1 MRILLVE
8 DDASVATVLQKVL
21 TNEHYVVDVASDG
34 HAGWQFVSAFH
45 YDLVVLDVVLPKMD
59 GLAFCRRL
67 RECAYNMPVLLVTAL
82 DSSTKKIAGLNA
94 GADDYITKPFEIE
107 ELLARVRALL
117 RRVQTSIL
125 LTLEWEELRLQPNSR
140 EVSYAKTRLNL
151 TPKEYALLELF
162 LRNSSQVFSRR
173 AILDNLWNHSEAP
186 GEETVT
192 SHIKGLRRK
201 LACASAPT
209 DFIETVYGVGYR
221 LNPMLEDSS
230 GDESS
235 DKRIA
240 AGQRK
245 TGQKPGQK
253 PGQKTARGT
262 GQQSPEQTAT
272 TGSQQKT
279 KAVLATLWNSVK
291 FRQTERINLLKN
303 IFQHSQTGPIP
314 DGRRQAA
321 YQAAHSLTGVLGIF
335 GLITASDLAR
345 EIQELLKGKAPIK
358 PSEFH
363 QLQTLI
369 ASLEESLEQAIQTS
383 DPLPETP
390 HIPPVVLMDPRLA
403 LTSAL
408 VNMLWEKGITVKIS
422 PHFKALKKM
431 LTILEG
437 NKQENPSPSKAVT
450 GAYPEVVLFEFS
462 LEEASPAQLEQLSTL
477 AHQIPSLIFLV
488 CSADGTLTSRIKGAQ
503 LGNYPFL
510 YNPDVAGVAKGIELL
525 RSHAK
530 RLTPKILVVDDDPQ
544 LLVALQ
550 ARLELQGFQ
559 IVTLNKPTNF
569 WQTLQEANPDLL
581 LLDISMPEFSGI
593 ELCQAVRQ
601 APFWNA
607 LPIMFF
613 TSHADVQVQQA
624 AFRAGADNL
633 VEKSSPHS
641 ELLSHISEQIKRSRL
656 QQAITAIAGSPPPI
670 AP

>member
-45 YDLVVLDVVLPKMD
+45 YDLIVLDVILPKMD

-125 LTLEWEELRLQPNSR
+125 LTLEWGELRLQPNSR
-140 EVSYAKTRLNL
+140 EVLYAKTRLNL

-221 LNPMLEDSS
+221 LNPMLEDSP
-230 GDESS
+230 GDESL

-240 AGQRK
+240 ADQWK
-245 TGQKPGQK
+245 M
-253 PGQKTARGT
+253 GQKTARGM
-262 GQQSPEQTAT
+262 GQQRPEQGPITS
-272 TGSQQKT
+272 SQKKT

-291 FRQTERINLLKN
+291 FRQTERINLLKS
-303 IFQHSQTGPIP
+303 IFQPSQTGPIP

-335 GLITASDLAR
+335 GLTTASDLAR
-345 EIQELLKGKAPIK
+345 EIQELLKDKAPIK
-358 PSEFH
+358 TSEVH

-369 ASLEESLEQAIQTS
+369 ASLEERLNQAIQTS
-383 DPLPETP
+383 EALPETP
-390 HIPPVVLMDPRLA
+390 HIPPVVLIDPRLA

-408 VNMLWEKGITVKIS
+408 VNMLWGKGITVKIS

-431 LTILEG
+431 LTISEDS
-437 NKQENPSPSKAVT
+437 KQESPAPSKAVI
-450 GAYPEVVLFEFS
+450 GAYPDVVLFEFS

-477 AHQIPSLIFLV
+477 AHKMPSLIFLV

-550 ARLELQGFQ
+550 ARLELQGFH

-607 LPIMFF
+607 LPIVFF

-670 AP
+670 SP